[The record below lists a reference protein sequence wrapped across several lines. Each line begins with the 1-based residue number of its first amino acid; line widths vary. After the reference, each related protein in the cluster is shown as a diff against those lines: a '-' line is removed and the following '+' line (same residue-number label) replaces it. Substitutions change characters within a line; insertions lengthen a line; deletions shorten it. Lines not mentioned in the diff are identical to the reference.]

1 MPTPPSTRSVKID
14 NDERGGWSSD
24 RPRRDGAPPRP
35 ALLAVRGRVLSP
47 TDEVRY
53 SPGSLLL
60 IVSGSTEE
68 RDDFALRVIEDRSSV
83 LSLDKV
89 RGLLAGRVPDE
100 EVEERAAELLDAA
113 VLKRLEAGETV
124 VVPAAGVT
132 PEEREHYVRM
142 AAPHRRPCHLILIEA
157 ARDRISD
164 DDAPAALNKLR
175 SALDAG
181 QLGGEGFNTSL
192 RLGGSTIGELKRIA
206 FRPAPRDD

>member
-24 RPRRDGAPPRP
+24 RPLRAGAPPRP
-35 ALLAVRGRVLSP
+35 ALLAVRRRVLSP

-60 IVSGSTEE
+60 IVSGSPEE
-68 RDDFALRVIEDRSSV
+68 RDDFVRRVIEDRSSV

-89 RGLLAGRVPDE
+89 RALLAGRVPDE
-100 EVEERAAELLDAA
+100 QIEERAAELLDAA

-157 ARDRISD
+157 PRDRIADSD
-164 DDAPAALNKLR
+164 HTPLNKLR
-175 SALDAG
+175 STLDAG
-181 QLGGEGFNTSL
+181 QLGNEGFNTSL
-192 RLGGSTIGELKRIA
+192 RLGGSSIGELKRIA

>member
-1 MPTPPSTRSVKID
+1 
-14 NDERGGWSSD
+14 
-24 RPRRDGAPPRP
+24 
-35 ALLAVRGRVLSP
+35 VRGRVLSP
-47 TDEVRY
+47 TDELRY
-53 SPGSLLL
+53 SPGSLVV
-60 IVSGSTEE
+60 IVSGSPED
-68 RDDFALRVIEDRSSV
+68 RDDFASRVIEDRSCV

-89 RGLLAGRVPDE
+89 RGLLAGRVPAE

-124 VVPAAGVT
+124 VVPVAGVT

-157 ARDRISD
+157 VRDRIAD

-181 QLGGEGFNTSL
+181 QLGGDGFNTSL
-192 RLGGSTIGELKRIA
+192 RLGGSSIGDLKRIA